1 MKNLLAACAAG
12 FILAAAGVEKA
23 PDALKVVF
31 YCDRGVGVDLV
42 GRLMD
47 DCPEFVVTF
56 ANGKDIGEGALDG
69 ADMVVHSGGSGESQF
84 FGLGEKG
91 VAAEREFVKKGGL
104 YHGTCAGAFLVL
116 EETRRKR
123 NQMVPF
129 KPDDPEHY
137 RGGATVELEFTEAGC
152 AAMGQKGP
160 RMVRYHGGP
169 AMIPGK
175 PVEGADMKVFAYY
188 GKKMEKIEKPE
199 ADVRG
204 MAGKAAIIA
213 GTFGKGK
220 IFICGPHPESGRR
233 TQDIFYKGLEWLT
246 GRKLH
251 PSPKKRIAG
260 APNVYAQMGYN
271 TPEGARLLQK
281 VWHSTDYNRALSSAK
296 GDVALLID
304 PKKKTFKEL
313 KDFKGPVVVLSTH
326 ADTAAE
332 IKASGR
338 KDLIVAAS
346 AAEASA
352 KLKDSLAKLKADKAK
367 LANFFEVTPLRAGR
381 GSAILSA
388 VFR

>member
-1 MKNLLAACAAG
+1 MIHRSKGIVAFLLVAA
-12 FILAAAGVEKA
+12 FTSVAAARVEKA

-31 YCDRGVGVDLV
+31 YCDQGVGVELV

-47 DCPEFVVTF
+47 DCPEFIVTF
-56 ANGKDIGEGALDG
+56 ASGKEIGEGALEG
-69 ADMVVHSGGSGESQF
+69 ADMVVHSGGSGEAQF

-91 VAAEREFVKKGGL
+91 VAAEREFIRKGGL

-137 RGGATVELEFTEAGC
+137 RGGATVELDFTEEGR
-152 AAMGQKGP
+152 AALGQKGA

-169 AMIPGK
+169 AMLPGK
-175 PVEGADMKVFAYY
+175 PVEGADIKVFAYY

-204 MAGKAAIIA
+204 MTGKAAIVA

-220 IFICGPHPESGRR
+220 IFICGPHPESGRK

-251 PSPKKRIAG
+251 PSPKKRIDG
-260 APNVYAQMGYN
+260 APNVYVASGRS
-271 TPEGARLLQK
+271 TPEGGRLWQT
-281 VWHSTDYNRALSSAK
+281 VWHSMDYNRVLSPGK
-296 GDVALLID
+296 GDAALLID
-304 PKKKTFKEL
+304 PKKKNFKKIEA
-313 KDFKGPVVVLSTH
+313 FKGPVVVLSTH
-326 ADTAAE
+326 AKSTAE
-332 IKASGR
+332 IKAFGR
-338 KDLIVAAS
+338 KDLIVTS
-346 AAEASA
+346 SVAEAAA
-352 KLKDSLAKLKADKAK
+352 KLKEALNAARPCAKKA
-367 LANFFEVTPLRAGR
+367 LP
-381 GSAILSA
+381 
-388 VFR
+388 

>member
-1 MKNLLAACAAG
+1 MEAKMKKLFAACAAG
-12 FILAAAGVEKA
+12 FFLAAAGVEKA

-47 DCPEFVVTF
+47 ECPEFIVTF
-56 ANGKDIGEGALDG
+56 ADGKEIGEGALDG

-91 VAAEREFVKKGGL
+91 VAAERKFIQKGGL

-123 NQMVPF
+123 NPMVPF

-137 RGGATVELEFTEAGC
+137 RGGATVELDFTEAGR
-152 AAMGQKGP
+152 AAMGQKGS

-188 GKKMEKIEKPE
+188 GKKMEKIEKPK
-199 ADVRG
+199 ADVQG
-204 MAGKAAIIA
+204 MAGKAAIVA
-213 GTFGKGK
+213 GTFGKGR
-220 IFICGPHPESGRR
+220 IFICGPHPESGRS

-251 PSPKKRIAG
+251 PVPKKRIAG
-260 APNVYAQMGYN
+260 APRVYVPAGRT
-271 TPEGARLLQK
+271 TPEGARMLQT
-281 VWHSTDYNRALSSAK
+281 VWNSADYNRVLSPAK

-304 PKKKTFKEL
+304 PKKKTFKEI
-313 KDFKGPVVVLSTH
+313 KDFKGPVIALTTY
-326 ADTAAE
+326 ADSAAV
-332 IKASGR
+332 IKTSGR
-338 KDLIVAAS
+338 TDMVVASS
-346 AAEASA
+346 AAEATA
-352 KLKDSLAKLKADKAK
+352 KLKESLAKLKTGKTK
-367 LANFFEVTPLRAGR
+367 
-381 GSAILSA
+381 
-388 VFR
+388 

>member
-56 ANGKDIGEGALDG
+56 ANGKEIGEGALDG

-84 FGLGEKG
+84 FGL
-91 VAAEREFVKKGGL
+91 
-104 YHGTCAGAFLVL
+104 AFLVL

-260 APNVYAQMGYN
+260 APNVYAPMGYN

-281 VWHSTDYNRALSSAK
+281 VWHSTDYNRVLSSAK

-367 LANFFEVTPLRAGR
+367 
-381 GSAILSA
+381 
-388 VFR
+388 

>member
-1 MKNLLAACAAG
+1 MKNLLVVFSAI
-12 FILAAAGVEKA
+12 FILAAAGVEKV

-47 DCPEFVVTF
+47 DCPEFIVTF
-56 ANGKDIGEGALDG
+56 ANGKEIGEGALNG

-137 RGGATVELEFTEAGC
+137 RGGATVELDFTEAGL

-204 MAGKAAIIA
+204 MTGKAAIIA

-220 IFICGPHPESGRR
+220 IFICGPHPESGRS

-260 APNVYAQMGYN
+260 APNVYAPMGYN
-271 TPEGARLLQK
+271 TPEGARMLQTL
-281 VWHSTDYNRALSSAK
+281 WHSADYNRVLSPAK

-326 ADTAAE
+326 ADTPAE

-338 KDLIVAAS
+338 KDLIVVSS
-346 AAEASA
+346 AADATAKLKEFLA
-352 KLKDSLAKLKADKAK
+352 KLKDGKQNDGKAGGK
-367 LANFFEVTPLRAGR
+367 
-381 GSAILSA
+381 
-388 VFR
+388 

>member
-56 ANGKDIGEGALDG
+56 ANGKEIGEGALDG

-116 EETRRKR
+116 EETRRRR

-129 KPDDPEHY
+129 KPDDPKQY

-175 PVEGADMKVFAYY
+175 PVEGADMKVFAHY

-199 ADVRG
+199 ADVCG

-220 IFICGPHPESGRR
+220 IFICGPHPESGRG

-251 PSPKKRIAG
+251 PSPRKRIAG
-260 APNVYAQMGYN
+260 APNVYAPMGYN
-271 TPEGARLLQK
+271 TPEGARLLQM
-281 VWHSTDYNRALSSAK
+281 VWHSADYNRVLSSAK

-313 KDFKGPVVVLSTH
+313 KDFRGPVVVLSTH
-326 ADTAAE
+326 ADAAAE

-338 KDLIVAAS
+338 KGLIVAAS

-352 KLKDSLAKLKADKAK
+352 KLKESLAKLKADKAK
-367 LANFFEVTPLRAGR
+367 
-381 GSAILSA
+381 
-388 VFR
+388 

>member
-1 MKNLLAACAAG
+1 MKSLVAACAAG
-12 FILAAAGVEKA
+12 FILAAGGVEKA

-31 YCDRGVGVDLV
+31 YCDQGVGVDLV

-47 DCPEFVVTF
+47 DCPEFIVTF
-56 ANGKDIGEGALDG
+56 ASGKEIGEGALDG

-91 VAAEREFVKKGGL
+91 VAAERAFVKKGGL

-116 EETRRKR
+116 EETRRRR

-129 KPDDPEHY
+129 KPDDPKHY
-137 RGGATVELEFTEAGC
+137 RGGATVELDFTEAGL

-169 AMIPGK
+169 AMVPGK

-188 GKKMEKIEKPE
+188 GRKMEKIEKPK

-204 MAGKAAIIA
+204 MTGKAAIIA
-213 GTFGKGK
+213 GTFGKGRV
-220 IFICGPHPESGRR
+220 FICGPHPESGRS
-233 TQDIFYKGLEWLT
+233 TQDIFYRGLEWLA

-260 APNVYAQMGYN
+260 APNVYAVMGRN
-271 TPEGARLLQK
+271 MPEGARMLQK
-281 VWHSTDYNRALSSAK
+281 VWRSAECNRVFSQAK

-304 PKKKTFKEL
+304 PKKKTFKGL
-313 KDFKGPVVVLSTH
+313 KGFKGPVIVLSTH
-326 ADTAAE
+326 SDTPAE

-338 KDLIVAAS
+338 TDLIVTSS

-352 KLKDSLAKLKADKAK
+352 KLKEALARPKDGQTK
-367 LANFFEVTPLRAGR
+367 
-381 GSAILSA
+381 
-388 VFR
+388 

>member
-1 MKNLLAACAAG
+1 MKNLLVVFSAI
-12 FILAAAGVEKA
+12 FILAAAGVEKV

-47 DCPEFVVTF
+47 DCPEFIVTF
-56 ANGKDIGEGALDG
+56 ANGKEIGEGALNG

-137 RGGATVELEFTEAGC
+137 RGGATVELDFTEAGL

-175 PVEGADMKVFAYY
+175 PVEGTDMKVFAYY

-204 MAGKAAIIA
+204 MTGKAAIIA

-220 IFICGPHPESGRR
+220 IFICGPHPESGRS

-260 APNVYAQMGYN
+260 APNVYAPMGYN
-271 TPEGARLLQK
+271 TPEGARMLQTL
-281 VWHSTDYNRALSSAK
+281 WHSADYNRVLSPAK
-296 GDVALLID
+296 GEVALLID

-326 ADTAAE
+326 ADTPAE
-332 IKASGR
+332 IKASER
-338 KDLIVAAS
+338 KDLIVVSS
-346 AAEASA
+346 AAEATA
-352 KLKDSLAKLKADKAK
+352 KLKESLAKLKDGKKDDGKAGGK
-367 LANFFEVTPLRAGR
+367 
-381 GSAILSA
+381 
-388 VFR
+388 

>member
-1 MKNLLAACAAG
+1 MKKLFAACAAG

-31 YCDRGVGVDLV
+31 YCDQGVGVDLV

-47 DCPEFVVTF
+47 DCPEFIVTF
-56 ANGKDIGEGALDG
+56 ASGKEIGEGALDG

-129 KPDDPEHY
+129 KPDDPELY
-137 RGGATVELEFTEAGC
+137 RGGATVELDFTEAGLV
-152 AAMGQKGP
+152 AMGQKGP

-188 GKKMEKIEKPE
+188 GKKMEKIEKPK

-204 MAGKAAIIA
+204 MTGKAAIIA

-260 APNVYAQMGYN
+260 APNVYAPMGYN
-271 TPEGARLLQK
+271 TPEGARLLQM
-281 VWHSTDYNRALSSAK
+281 VWHSADCNRVLSPAK

-367 LANFFEVTPLRAGR
+367 
-381 GSAILSA
+381 
-388 VFR
+388 

>member
-1 MKNLLAACAAG
+1 MKKLFAAFVAC
-12 FILAAAGVEKA
+12 FILVTAGVEKA

-47 DCPEFVVTF
+47 ECPEFIVTF
-56 ANGKDIGEGALDG
+56 ANGKEIGEGALDG

-137 RGGATVELEFTEAGC
+137 RGGATVELDFTEAGL

-271 TPEGARLLQK
+271 TPEGARMLQK
-281 VWHSTDYNRALSSAK
+281 LWHSTDYNRVPSPDTC
-296 GDVALLID
+296 DVALLID
-304 PKKKTFKEL
+304 PKKKTFGKL
-313 KDFKGPVVVLSTH
+313 GDFKGPVVVLSTH
-326 ADTAAE
+326 DKAAAE

-338 KDLIVAAS
+338 NDLMVATS
-346 AAEASA
+346 AAEA
-352 KLKDSLAKLKADKAK
+352 LAKLKEALAGKDEGSELIDAVK
-367 LANFFEVTPLRAGR
+367 L
-381 GSAILSA
+381 IQ
-388 VFR
+388 

>member
-1 MKNLLAACAAG
+1 MDTKMKKLFAAFVAG
-12 FILAAAGVEKA
+12 FILVTVGVEKA

-47 DCPEFVVTF
+47 ECPEFIVTF
-56 ANGKDIGEGALDG
+56 ANGKEIGEGALNG

-91 VAAEREFVKKGGL
+91 VAAERAFIQKGGL

-129 KPDDPEHY
+129 KPDDPELY
-137 RGGATVELEFTEAGC
+137 RGGATVELEFTEAGL
-152 AAMGQKGP
+152 AAMGQKGS

-188 GKKMEKIEKPE
+188 GKKMEKIEKPK

-246 GRKLH
+246 GRQLH

-260 APNVYAQMGYN
+260 APNVYATMGRN
-271 TPEGARLLQK
+271 TPEGARMLQK
-281 VWHSTDYNRALSSAK
+281 VWHSADYNRVLSSAK
-296 GDVALLID
+296 SDVALLID
-304 PKKKTFKEL
+304 PKKKAFKDL

-332 IKASGR
+332 IKTSGR
-338 KDLIVAAS
+338 TDLIVVSS
-346 AAEASA
+346 AADASA
-352 KLKDSLAKLKADKAK
+352 KLKESLAKLKAT
-367 LANFFEVTPLRAGR
+367 NTRTP
-381 GSAILSA
+381 
-388 VFR
+388 

>member
-104 YHGTCAGAFLVL
+104 YHGTCAGA
-116 EETRRKR
+116 
-123 NQMVPF
+123 
-129 KPDDPEHY
+129 
-137 RGGATVELEFTEAGC
+137 
-152 AAMGQKGP
+152 
-160 RMVRYHGGP
+160 
-169 AMIPGK
+169 
-175 PVEGADMKVFAYY
+175 
-188 GKKMEKIEKPE
+188 
-199 ADVRG
+199 
-204 MAGKAAIIA
+204 
-213 GTFGKGK
+213 
-220 IFICGPHPESGRR
+220 
-233 TQDIFYKGLEWLT
+233 
-246 GRKLH
+246 
-251 PSPKKRIAG
+251 
-260 APNVYAQMGYN
+260 PNVYAPMGYN

-281 VWHSTDYNRALSSAK
+281 VWHSTDYNRVLSSAK

-367 LANFFEVTPLRAGR
+367 
-381 GSAILSA
+381 
-388 VFR
+388 

>member
-1 MKNLLAACAAG
+1 MKKLFAACAAG
-12 FILAAAGVEKA
+12 LILAAAGVEKA

-31 YCDRGVGVDLV
+31 YCDQGVGVDLV

-47 DCPEFVVTF
+47 DCPEFIVTF
-56 ANGKDIGEGALDG
+56 ASGKEIGDGALNG
-69 ADMVVHSGGSGESQF
+69 ADMVVHSGGGGETQF

-91 VAAEREFVKKGGL
+91 VAAEREFIKKGGL

-129 KPDDPEHY
+129 KPDDPELY
-137 RGGATVELEFTEAGC
+137 RGGATVELDFTEAGLV
-152 AAMGQKGP
+152 AMGQKGP

-188 GKKMEKIEKPE
+188 GKKMEKIEKPK
-199 ADVRG
+199 ADVHG
-204 MAGKAAIIA
+204 MTGKAAIIA

-251 PSPKKRIAG
+251 PSHKKRIAG
-260 APNVYAQMGYN
+260 APNVYAPMGHN
-271 TPEGARLLQK
+271 TPEGARMLQK
-281 VWHSTDYNRALSSAK
+281 VWHSTDYNRVLSPAK
-296 GDVALLID
+296 GDVALLIN
-304 PKKKTFKEL
+304 PKKKHFKEL
-313 KDFKGPVVVLSTH
+313 KDFKGPVIVLSTH
-326 ADTAAE
+326 TDTAAE
-332 IKASGR
+332 IKVSGR
-338 KDLIVAAS
+338 ADLIVVSS

-352 KLKDSLAKLKADKAK
+352 KLKETLAKRKADKTK
-367 LANFFEVTPLRAGR
+367 
-381 GSAILSA
+381 
-388 VFR
+388 

>member
-1 MKNLLAACAAG
+1 MKKIMHAAFAAC
-12 FILAAAGVEKA
+12 FILAAVGVEKA
-23 PDALKVVF
+23 PDAMKVVF

-47 DCPEFVVTF
+47 DCPEFIVTF
-56 ANGKDIGEGALDG
+56 ANGKEIGEGALNG

-137 RGGATVELEFTEAGC
+137 RGGATVELDFTEAGL

-175 PVEGADMKVFAYY
+175 TVEGADMKVFAYY

-204 MAGKAAIIA
+204 MTGKAAIIA

-220 IFICGPHPESGRR
+220 IFICGPHPESGKS

-260 APNVYAQMGYN
+260 APNVYAPMGYN
-271 TPEGARLLQK
+271 TPGGARMLQTL
-281 VWHSTDYNRALSSAK
+281 WHSADCNRVLSPAK
-296 GDVALLID
+296 GEVALLID
-304 PKKKTFKEL
+304 PKKKTFNEL
-313 KDFKGPVVVLSTH
+313 KDFKGPVIVLSTH
-326 ADTAAE
+326 ADTPAE

-338 KDLIVAAS
+338 KDLIVVSS
-346 AAEASA
+346 AAEATA
-352 KLKDSLAKLKADKAK
+352 KLKESLAKLKDGKQNHGKAGEK
-367 LANFFEVTPLRAGR
+367 
-381 GSAILSA
+381 
-388 VFR
+388 

>member
-1 MKNLLAACAAG
+1 MKGVFLAAFAAC
-12 FILAAAGVEKA
+12 FISAAAGVEKA

-47 DCPEFVVTF
+47 DCPEFIVTF
-56 ANGKDIGEGALDG
+56 ANGKEIGEGALNG

-91 VAAEREFVKKGGL
+91 VAAEREFIKKGGL

-129 KPDDPEHY
+129 KPDDPKLY
-137 RGGATVELEFTEAGC
+137 RGGATVELDFTEAGL

-175 PVEGADMKVFAYY
+175 PVEDADMKVFAYY
-188 GKKMEKIEKPE
+188 GKKMEKIENPK

-204 MAGKAAIIA
+204 MTGKAAIVA
-213 GTFGKGK
+213 GTFGKGR
-220 IFICGPHPESGRR
+220 IFICGPHPESGKG

-251 PSPKKRIAG
+251 PSPRKRIDG
-260 APNVYAQMGYN
+260 APNVYTVMDRN
-271 TPEGARLLQK
+271 TPEGARMLQT
-281 VWHSTDYNRALSSAK
+281 VWHSADYNRVISSAK

-304 PKKKTFKEL
+304 PKEKTFKEL

-326 ADTAAE
+326 ADTAE
-332 IKASGR
+332 VVKASGR
-338 KDLIVAAS
+338 KDLTVAAS
-346 AAEASA
+346 ASEASA
-352 KLKDSLAKLKADKAK
+352 KLKEAIAKLK
-367 LANFFEVTPLRAGR
+367 
-381 GSAILSA
+381 GSK
-388 VFR
+388 

>member
-1 MKNLLAACAAG
+1 MIHRSKGIVAFSLAAV
-12 FILAAAGVEKA
+12 FTSIAAARVEKA

-31 YCDRGVGVDLV
+31 YCDQGVGVDLV

-47 DCPEFVVTF
+47 DCPEFIVTF
-56 ANGKDIGEGALDG
+56 ASGKEIGEGALEG
-69 ADMVVHSGGSGESQF
+69 ADMVVHSGGGGESQF

-91 VAAEREFVKKGGL
+91 VAAERAFIKKGGL

-116 EETRRKR
+116 EETRRRR
-123 NQMVPF
+123 NHMVPF
-129 KPDDPEHY
+129 KPDDPKLY
-137 RGGATVELEFTEAGC
+137 RGGATVELDFTEEGR
-152 AAMGQKGP
+152 AAMGQKGS

-188 GKKMEKIEKPE
+188 GKKMEKIEKPK

-204 MAGKAAIIA
+204 MTGKAAIIA

-220 IFICGPHPESGRR
+220 IFICGPHPESGRN

-251 PSPKKRIAG
+251 PSPKKRING
-260 APNVYAQMGYN
+260 APNVYVASGHT
-271 TPEGARLLQK
+271 TPEGGRMLQT
-281 VWHSTDYNRALSSAK
+281 VWHSSDFNRVYSSAK

-304 PKKKTFKEL
+304 PKKKSFKEI

-326 ADTAAE
+326 AQSAAE

-338 KDLIVAAS
+338 KDLIVTS
-346 AAEASA
+346 SVSEATA
-352 KLKDSLAKLKADKAK
+352 KLKEALKTAR
-367 LANFFEVTPLRAGR
+367 PR
-381 GSAILSA
+381 GK
-388 VFR
+388 

>member
-1 MKNLLAACAAG
+1 MKNLLVVFSAI
-12 FILAAAGVEKA
+12 FILAAAGVEKV

-47 DCPEFVVTF
+47 DCPEFIVTF
-56 ANGKDIGEGALDG
+56 ANGKEIGEGALNG

-129 KPDDPEHY
+129 KPDDPELY
-137 RGGATVELEFTEAGC
+137 RGGATVELDFTEAGL

-175 PVEGADMKVFAYY
+175 PVEGTDMKVFAYY

-204 MAGKAAIIA
+204 MTGKAAIIA

-220 IFICGPHPESGRR
+220 IFICGPHPESGKS

-260 APNVYAQMGYN
+260 APNVYAPMGYN
-271 TPEGARLLQK
+271 TPEGARMLQTL
-281 VWHSTDYNRALSSAK
+281 WHSADYNRVLSPAK

-326 ADTAAE
+326 ADTPAE
-332 IKASGR
+332 IKASER
-338 KDLIVAAS
+338 KDLIVVSS
-346 AAEASA
+346 AAEATA
-352 KLKDSLAKLKADKAK
+352 KLKESLAKLKDGKKDNGKAGGK
-367 LANFFEVTPLRAGR
+367 
-381 GSAILSA
+381 
-388 VFR
+388 